1 MSEIIDGKAIA
12 KRIREEIKGEVES
25 LKKDKGITPKL
36 AVILVGENPASEAYV
51 RGKEKACTEVGIE
64 SPLYRFPTEIKEEE
78 ILKLI
83 EKLNTDPTVHGI
95 LLQLPLPK
103 GLDAVKILTAILPEK
118 DVDGLHPYNMGK
130 LFKGEEPLF
139 IPCTPQGIIELLL
152 STGVEIKGKKAV
164 VVGRSNLV
172 GKPVA
177 MLLLFAHATLTMC
190 HTRTKDLKAE
200 TSAADILIAAAGKPK
215 MVTKEMVKPGAIV
228 IDVGISRTEK
238 GLCGDVDF
246 NQVKEIAS
254 YITPVPGGVGPMTV
268 AMLLRNT
275 VVAAKRAAKGKGP
288 PPKVQ
293 SIISP

>member
-1 MSEIIDGKAIA
+1 MSGIIDGKARA
-12 KRIREEIKGEVES
+12 KAIREEIKTEVKA
-25 LKKDKGITPKL
+25 LKKDEGITPKL

-83 EKLNTDPTVHGI
+83 EKLNADPTVHGI

-103 GLDAVKILTAILPEK
+103 GLDAIKLLAAILPEK

-130 LFKGEEPLF
+130 LFKGEDPLF
-139 IPCTPQGIIELLL
+139 VPCTPQGIMDLLL
-152 STGVEIKGKKAV
+152 STGAEIKGKKAV
-164 VVGRSNLV
+164 VIGRSNLV
-172 GKPVA
+172 GKPIA

-190 HTRTKDLKAE
+190 HTRTKNLKAE
-200 TSAADILIAAAGKPK
+200 TLAADILVAAAGKPR
-215 MVTKEMVKPGAIV
+215 MITKGMIKPGAIV
-228 IDVGISRTEK
+228 IDVGISRTKE

-246 NQVKEIAS
+246 DGAKDVAS

-275 VVAAKRAAKGKGP
+275 VAAAKRVAKGEGP
-288 PPKVQ
+288 SPKVL
-293 SIISP
+293 SVISP